1 MPGTS
6 GNGGPSMLLFRI
18 VLVGTLA
25 AVFTWSAIRTLRMGR
40 FHARGGSLIT
50 RTQNPASFWI
60 SVVVQFLLVGVL
72 LAFMWALIALSFTA

>member
-1 MPGTS
+1 MPGMS
-6 GNGGPSMLLFRI
+6 GSGEPSMLLLRI

-25 AVFTWSAIRTLRMGR
+25 AVFAWSAIRTLRMGR

-50 RTQNPASFWI
+50 RSKNPASFWT

-72 LAFMWALIALSFTA
+72 LAFMWALIARSFTA

>member
-72 LAFMWALIALSFTA
+72 LAFMWALIARSFTA

>member
-1 MPGTS
+1 
-6 GNGGPSMLLFRI
+6 MLLFRI

-72 LAFMWALIALSFTA
+72 LAFMWALIARSFTA

>member
-1 MPGTS
+1 MPGMS
-6 GNGGPSMLLFRI
+6 GSGGPSMLLFRI

-25 AVFTWSAIRTLRMGR
+25 AVFAWSAIRTLRMGR

-50 RTQNPASFWI
+50 RTQNPASFWT

-72 LAFMWALIALSFTA
+72 LAFMWALIARSFMA